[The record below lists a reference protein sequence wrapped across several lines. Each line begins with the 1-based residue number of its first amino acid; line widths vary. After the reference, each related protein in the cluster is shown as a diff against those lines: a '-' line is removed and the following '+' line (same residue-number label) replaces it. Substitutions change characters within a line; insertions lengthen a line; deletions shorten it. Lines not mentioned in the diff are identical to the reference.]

1 STNQERR
8 DIVLIIEMGGLGK
21 FSAKELWTVCKQY
34 GTVVDAFIPD
44 RRSKAGKRFGFVRF
58 IKIFDVDRLVN
69 NLCTIWVGRFKLH
82 ANIARFQRPLLHKNN
97 SQSSHNKGDESAP
110 KDFYKESGENVNSKS
125 YAHVVNAGPHQF
137 YNKEDS
143 PAIVLD
149 ETYANKTDYSLTL
162 LGKVKDFTSL
172 TNLNVVLANEGFVNV
187 KLKYMGGFWVMI
199 VFTSEGAKKTFRSK
213 VGIGSWFAQ
222 LLQASNSFLVDERVT
237 WIDIEGIPL
246 KVWSKNTFSRITSK
260 WGELL
265 DFGEQEDDYLHSKR
279 VCIKTTLVENIY
291 ESFKVIIQGK
301 TFWIRAKEVSG
312 WMPDFEEDIDQD
324 SKSDDEL
331 SNEGSFDENGGLRIT
346 PNVEGE
352 SDLEE
357 VAETIFEKEQASVE
371 VKEGCNS
378 VQKETRSEDPFNIYD
393 LLDKKKS
400 AYLLDMEGDNS
411 GHKVQDVEQESV
423 TKNNSPLNSYKN
435 VTERSTCSG
444 HFKKCDIPRS
454 GGSILQL
461 MEELIKVG
469 QTMGYNMEGCITNI
483 GDIINSQGA
492 NDETKMED
500 IEFFNIK
507 LCWGNFGF
515 EFVHSPSVGNSGGEW
530 APNGKKLII
539 ISVYAP
545 QELREKKMLWDYL
558 ILVLKSWND
567 DVIIMGDF
575 NEVRTQDERH
585 GSIFNAHGADA
596 FNLFI
601 SSARLEE
608 VPLDGCKFTW
618 CHKSG
623 SKMSKLDR
631 FLISKG
637 LLNSCPNISS
647 ITLDRYLSDH
657 RPILMRESHH
667 DYRPSPF
674 RFFHYWFELEGF
686 DTFVKQTWN
695 DAQVTDSNAI
705 SMFMKKMKYLK
716 EKIRMWV
723 KANKENSKSHKQCL
737 QEELSKIDLLLDKG
751 EGSSTLI
758 SKRMEILKSIQDFV
772 KLDTM
777 ELAQKAKI
785 KWAIEGDENS
795 KYYHGVLNKK
805 RNQLAIR
812 GILVEGRWIESP
824 ILVKD
829 EFLSY
834 FASRFNKPPDYRLHI
849 DLDFPNKLSLEQQ
862 MVLEIEVTREEIK
875 KAVWDCG
882 VDKSPGPDGFTFGF
896 YRRYW
901 TFLENDVVEAVLYFF
916 NHGQFP
922 KGSNSSFITLI
933 PKTQEAK
940 MMKDFRPITLIG
952 SLYKIIAKI
961 LANRL
966 VVVLEDLVS
975 DVQSAF
981 VAKRQILDGPFI
993 LNELF
998 QWCKMKKKHT
1008 MIFKVDFEKAYDSV
1022 RWDYLDDVLKRFG
1035 FGEKWC
1041 GWIQNCLLS
1050 SKGSVIVNGSPTK
1063 EFQFHRGLK
1072 QGDPLSPFLFLLIME
1087 SLHISMQRVVD
1098 AGLFRGIQVGSSLQ
1112 VSHLFYAD
1120 DAVFMGHWSEA
1131 NIDTILRVLDCFYH
1145 ASGLR
1150 INMLKSKLMGIS
1162 VSSDKVDQAA
1172 KKIGCAILQ
1181 VPFSYLGSKVGCL
1194 MSRIQSWSEIVNNIL
1209 TRLSKWKLKTLSIGG
1224 RLTLLKS
1231 VLGSLPIYHMSLFK
1245 VSAKVLLNME
1255 SIRCHFFNGIE
1266 HNVKSQYGL
1275 NGIKFWLL
1283 KKREVLEFR
1292 VSTLLIEL
1300 FYSNG
1305 FGVSA
1310 HNNQLY
1316 GPKLL
1321 KGYMEKTERLVNMF
1335 EATIRPYGWISSRRI
1350 YALET
1355 QKNISVALKLS
1366 HDDLLCSFRRAPRA
1380 GAEELQYI
1388 QLVKIMEGIT
1398 LFDSKDR
1405 WRWSLEGGGEF
1416 TVASVRNLLDAN
1428 SLPMV
1433 SSKTRWIKAVPIKVN
1448 IHAWK
1453 VKLDILPTRLNI
1465 SKSGMD
1471 IESILC
1477 PLCEKNVESS
1487 SHIFFT
1493 CPISREI
1500 FRKVLLWW
1508 EIDLVMVSS
1517 YNEWL
1522 DWLLSIRLHSKHK
1535 ELFEGVCYVLWW
1547 YIWNFRNKSI
1557 FGLACPSKALIFEE
1571 VVTKSFIW
1579 CKHRRK
1585 KSFSWVDWLKNPY
1598 LVTL

>member
-1 STNQERR
+1 MGMYRSKEDELAKLSSSIFVTNFP
-8 DIVLIIEMGGLGK
+8 DK

-82 ANIARFQRPLLHKNN
+82 ANIARFQRPPLNKNN
-97 SQSSHNKGDESAP
+97 SQSSHNKGDQSAP

-137 YNKEDS
+137 HKKEDS

-149 ETYANKTDYSLTL
+149 ETYANKTDYSLAL

-199 VFTSEGAKKTFRSK
+199 VFTSEGAKETFRSK

-222 LLQASNSFLVDERVT
+222 LLQASNSFFVDERVT

-265 DFGEQEDDYLHSKR
+265 DFDEQEDGYLHSKR

-371 VKEGCNS
+371 VKEETD
-378 VQKETRSEDPFNIYD
+378 VDAQKNAS
-393 LLDKKKS
+393 KV
-400 AYLLDMEGDNS
+400 LDMEGDNS

-435 VTERSTCSG
+435 DTERSTCSG

-500 IEFFNIK
+500 IELFNIK

-515 EFVHSPSVGNSGGEW
+515 EFVHSPSVGNSGGILCIWDPRLFRKLNSTISDYFVIIQGEW

-558 ILVLKSWND
+558 ILVLKSWNG

-601 SSARLEE
+601 SSAGLEE

-631 FLISKG
+631 FLISEG

-667 DYRPSPF
+667 DYGPSPF

-695 DAQVTDSNAI
+695 DAQ
-705 SMFMKKMKYLK
+705 
-716 EKIRMWV
+716 
-723 KANKENSKSHKQCL
+723 
-737 QEELSKIDLLLDKG
+737 
-751 EGSSTLI
+751 
-758 SKRMEILKSIQDFV
+758 
-772 KLDTM
+772 
-777 ELAQKAKI
+777 
-785 KWAIEGDENS
+785 
-795 KYYHGVLNKK
+795 
-805 RNQLAIR
+805 
-812 GILVEGRWIESP
+812 IESP
-824 ILVKD
+824 ILVKN

-834 FASRFNKPPDYRLHI
+834 FACRFNKPPDYRLHI
-849 DLDFPNKLSLEQQ
+849 DLDFPDKLSLEQQ
-862 MVLEIEVTREEIK
+862 MVLKIEVTREEIK

-882 VDKSPGPDGFTFGF
+882 VDKSPGPDGYTFGF

-901 TFLENDVVEAVLYFF
+901 TFLEDDVVEAVLYFF
-916 NHGQFP
+916 NHGQFL
-922 KGSNSSFITLI
+922 KSSNSSFITLI
-933 PKTQEAK
+933 PNTQEAK

-966 VVVLEDLVS
+966 VVVLEDLVF

-981 VAKRQILDGPFI
+981 VAKRQILDGLFI

-998 QWCKMKKKHT
+998 KWCKMKKKHT

-1022 RWDYLDDVLKRFG
+1022 RWDYFDDVLKMFG

-1072 QGDPLSPFLFLLIME
+1072 QGDPLSPILFLLIMK

-1245 VSAKVLLNME
+1245 VPAKVLLNME

-1266 HNVKSQYGL
+1266 HNGKKPIWVKWNKVLASKEKGGL
-1275 NGIKFWLL
+1275 
-1283 KKREVLEFR
+1283 
-1292 VSTLLIEL
+1292 
-1300 FYSNG
+1300 
-1305 FGVSA
+1305 GVSSFYA
-1310 HNNQLY
+1310 LNRA
-1316 GPKLL
+1316 LL
-1321 KGYMEKTERLVNMF
+1321 FKWVWRFCTQQSALWTKIIKGIHGEDGKIGKHVRSHHPSLWLDIVKEVQHIQRQGTDLMGFIHRKMGNGVD
-1335 EATIRPYGWISSRRI
+1335 IRFWEDKWRGDNTFQSDFPRM

-1405 WRWSLEGGGEF
+1405 WRWSLEGCGEF

-1428 SLPMV
+1428 SLPVV

-1465 SKSGMD
+1465 SKRGMD

-1508 EIDLVMVSS
+1508 EIDVVMVSS
-1517 YNEWL
+1517 YDEWL
-1522 DWLLSIRLHSKHK
+1522 EWLLSIRLHSKHK

-1557 FGLACPSKALIFEE
+1557 FGSACPSKALIFEE
-1571 VVTKSFIW
+1571 VVTRSFIW
-1579 CKHRRK
+1579 CNHRCK
-1585 KSFSWVDWLKNPY
+1585 KSFSWVDWLKNPH